1 MLFCTHLYPLEEG
14 EMEEEE
20 EEEDLYIYLQR
31 QLSVGLLRRVMVTMK
46 RTSDGWPVQ

>member
-1 MLFCTHLYPLEEG
+1 
-14 EMEEEE
+14 MEEEE
-20 EEEDLYIYLQR
+20 EEEEYLQR